1 MDELNN
7 CGRMPMKF
15 IKIIGEMIDNK
26 IELIKDIAKKSVV
39 FLSFT
44 QDDGNEF
51 YCYLHNIIKDG
62 AMYYVGENYGEID
75 CDAVE
80 AYDVNELD
88 CWCENIEDE
97 YSDVDSMAEQ
107 LVKDF
112 VEGRWEE
119 YEYDGGAMSID
130 DEYVITICVDGK
142 KVFERTVFKAM

>member
-1 MDELNN
+1 MENL
-7 CGRMPMKF
+7 K
-15 IKIIGEMIDNK
+15 KSGEMN
-26 IELIKDIAKKSVV
+26 ENLEMKDILKESVV

-44 QDDGNEF
+44 QYDGEEY

-75 CDAVE
+75 CDAVD

-119 YEYDGGAMSID
+119 YEYDGGAMAID

>member
-1 MDELNN
+1 MENL
-7 CGRMPMKF
+7 K
-15 IKIIGEMIDNK
+15 KSGEMN
-26 IELIKDIAKKSVV
+26 ENLEMKDILKESVV

-75 CDAVE
+75 CDAVD

-88 CWCENIEDE
+88 CCCENIEDE

-119 YEYDGGAMSID
+119 YEYDEGAMAID
-130 DEYVITICVDGK
+130 EEYTITICVEGK
-142 KVFERTVFKAM
+142 KVFKRTVFEVV

>member
-1 MDELNN
+1 M
-7 CGRMPMKF
+7 
-15 IKIIGEMIDNK
+15 
-26 IELIKDIAKKSVV
+26 
-39 FLSFT
+39 SFT

-75 CDAVE
+75 CDAVD
-80 AYDVNELD
+80 AYDVNELE

-119 YEYDGGAMSID
+119 YEYDGGAMAID

-142 KVFERTVFKAM
+142 KVFERTIFKAM

>member
-1 MDELNN
+1 MEELNN
-7 CGRMPMKF
+7 CGRMPM
-15 IKIIGEMIDNK
+15 IEN
-26 IELIKDIAKKSVV
+26 IELKDIAKNSVI

-44 QDDGNEF
+44 QNECDEF

-75 CDAVE
+75 CDAVD

-88 CWCENIEDE
+88 CCCENIEDE

-119 YEYDGGAMSID
+119 YEYDEGAMAID
-130 DEYVITICVDGK
+130 EEYTITICVEGK
-142 KVFERTVFKAM
+142 KVFKRIVFEAV

>member
-1 MDELNN
+1 
-7 CGRMPMKF
+7 MK
-15 IKIIGEMIDNK
+15 KSGEMN
-26 IELIKDIAKKSVV
+26 ENLEMKDILKESVV

-44 QDDGNEF
+44 QYDGEEY

-75 CDAVE
+75 CDAVD

-142 KVFERTVFKAM
+142 KVFERTIFKAM

>member
-1 MDELNN
+1 MENLKKSGKMNEN
-7 CGRMPMKF
+7 L
-15 IKIIGEMIDNK
+15 EM
-26 IELIKDIAKKSVV
+26 KDILKKSVV

-44 QDDGNEF
+44 QYDGEEY

-75 CDAVE
+75 CDAVD

-119 YEYDGGAMSID
+119 YEYDEGAMAID
-130 DEYVITICVDGK
+130 DEYVITICVDGE
-142 KVFERTVFKAM
+142 KVFERTIFKAM

>member
-1 MDELNN
+1 MENL
-7 CGRMPMKF
+7 K
-15 IKIIGEMIDNK
+15 KSGEMN
-26 IELIKDIAKKSVV
+26 ENLEMKDILKESVV

-44 QDDGNEF
+44 QYDGEEY

-75 CDAVE
+75 CDAVD

-97 YSDVDSMAEQ
+97 YSDVDSMTEQ
-107 LVKDF
+107 LVRDF

-119 YEYDGGAMSID
+119 YEYDEGAMAIE
-130 DEYVITICVDGK
+130 DEYTITICVEGK

>member
-1 MDELNN
+1 MENLKKSGKMNEN
-7 CGRMPMKF
+7 L
-15 IKIIGEMIDNK
+15 EM
-26 IELIKDIAKKSVV
+26 KDILKKSVV

-44 QDDGNEF
+44 QYDGEEY

-75 CDAVE
+75 CDAVD

>member
-1 MDELNN
+1 MENL
-7 CGRMPMKF
+7 K
-15 IKIIGEMIDNK
+15 KSGEMN
-26 IELIKDIAKKSVV
+26 ENLEMKDILKESVV

-44 QDDGNEF
+44 QYDGNEF

-75 CDAVE
+75 CDAVD

-97 YSDVDSMAEQ
+97 YSDVDSMSEQ

-119 YEYDGGAMSID
+119 YRCDEGAMAID
-130 DEYVITICVDGK
+130 DEYTITICVEGK
-142 KVFERTVFKAM
+142 KVFKRTVFEAV

>member
-1 MDELNN
+1 MENL
-7 CGRMPMKF
+7 K
-15 IKIIGEMIDNK
+15 KSGEMN
-26 IELIKDIAKKSVV
+26 ENLEMKDILKESVV

-44 QDDGNEF
+44 QYDGEEY

-75 CDAVE
+75 CDAVD

-119 YEYDGGAMSID
+119 YEYDGGAMAID

-142 KVFERTVFKAM
+142 KVFERTIFKAM